1 MVLSLP
7 LGAIKMHFQAT
18 LVALTLTVG
27 GLMLL
32 LFAFNPVIFS
42 LVVVL
47 GVVLLVDGLY
57 LAGGGMLA
65 SPEASQ
71 KRFYFLWGAVLL
83 IFGVT
88 LLLTTTYSLFRLIPY
103 VIGLLLLLLGIIALW
118 SAGSR

>member
-1 MVLSLP
+1 
-7 LGAIKMHFQAT
+7 MHFQAT

-32 LFAFNPVIFS
+32 LFAFNPAVFT

-47 GVVLLVDGLY
+47 GVVLLVDGIY

-65 SPEASQ
+65 SPDSSQ

-83 IFGVT
+83 IFGAT
-88 LLLTTTYSLFRLIPY
+88 LILTTTYSLFRLIPY
-103 VIGLLLLLLGIIALW
+103 VIGLLILLLGIITLW
-118 SAGSR
+118 NASSR

>member
-1 MVLSLP
+1 MQF
-7 LGAIKMHFQAT
+7 HAT

-47 GVVLLVDGLY
+47 GVVLLVDGIY
-57 LAGGGMLA
+57 LAGGGMLS
-65 SPEASQ
+65 SPDTGQ
-71 KRFYFLWGAVLL
+71 KRFYFLWGAVML
-83 IFGVT
+83 IFGAT
-88 LLLTTTYSLFRLIPY
+88 LILTTTYSLFRLIPY

-118 SAGSR
+118 GAGSR

>member
-1 MVLSLP
+1 MVVSLP

-27 GLMLL
+27 GVMLL
-32 LFAFNPVIFS
+32 LFATNPVVFS

-65 SPEASQ
+65 SPKAS
-71 KRFYFLWGAVLL
+71 KKGFYFLGGAVFL

-88 LLLTTTYSLFRLIPY
+88 PRQKTTSTLFKLIPY
-103 VIGLLLLLLGIIALW
+103 VIGLLLL
-118 SAGSR
+118 